1 MTLGTLTLSPAFDPD
16 ETEYTAETTNATNKL
31 SVTAEEGAEIT
42 VTLGE
47 TEQEPGLDDKYTLT
61 WETGVN
67 TVTVNVSDG
76 TDDTDYSITVTK
88 S

>member
-16 ETEYTAETTNATNKL
+16 ETEYAAETENATNKL
-31 SVTAEEGAEIT
+31 TVTAAEGAEIK

-47 TEQEPGLDDKYTLT
+47 TEQEPGTDGKYTLT

-67 TVTVNVSDG
+67 TVTVTVSDG
-76 TDDTDYSITVTK
+76 TDDTDYFITVTK
-88 S
+88 A